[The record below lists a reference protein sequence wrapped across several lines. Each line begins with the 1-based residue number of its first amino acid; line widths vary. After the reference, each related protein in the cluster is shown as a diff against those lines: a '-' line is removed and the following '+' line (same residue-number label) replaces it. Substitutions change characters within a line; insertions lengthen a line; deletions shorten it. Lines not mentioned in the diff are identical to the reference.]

1 MKNVS
6 IKKSG
11 KNSLPANITKQYDL
25 HLSRAGLYKDVV
37 SWSKSIEKIMLGE
50 LKSDF
55 WEFQEFHENDPKVM
69 PIKLDQKKFYTG
81 SKNRKIKKIKT
92 TLKSSHMFYSL
103 HSLTRYRERTWGKEI
118 NINDFFSID
127 DSWVNELSDAGFGKI
142 ESLNDTSRQDLFFP
156 FGEGAFLGHMG
167 VFHNYSIDRVETYT
181 TTYHKSV
188 PFYSIS
194 TDLKNKMSM
203 PAFTAR
209 TYIGREDFTWFQEQ
223 IFNQYHSND
232 WEGAIDTLKNNS
244 MKESHWKYKVAA

>member
-1 MKNVS
+1 MKNIS
-6 IKKSG
+6 IKKLG
-11 KNSLPANITKQYDL
+11 KNSLSENITKQYDL
-25 HLSRAGLYKDVV
+25 HLSRAGFYKNVV
-37 SWSKSIEKIMLGE
+37 PLSKSTEKIRLGE

-81 SKNRKIKKIKT
+81 SKNRKIKQIKT

-127 DSWVNELSDAGFGKI
+127 DSWIYKLSDAEV

-167 VFHNYSIDRVETYT
+167 VFPYHSIDRVETYT
-181 TTYHKSV
+181 TTYRNRV
-188 PFYSIS
+188 PFYSNS
-194 TDLKNKMSM
+194 VDVNNEMYM
-203 PAFTAR
+203 PSFTAR
-209 TYIGREDFTWFQEQ
+209 TYIRREDFTWFQEQ

-232 WEGAIDTLKNNS
+232 WDGAIDTLKNNA